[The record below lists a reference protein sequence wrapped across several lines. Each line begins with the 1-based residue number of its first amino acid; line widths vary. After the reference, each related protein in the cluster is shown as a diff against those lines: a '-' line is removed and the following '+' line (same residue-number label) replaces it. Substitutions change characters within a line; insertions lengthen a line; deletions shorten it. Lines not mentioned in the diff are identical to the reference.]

1 MKQQDIDKKIGMP
14 DVDKEWAQ
22 FERGVIDQK
31 TTSRK
36 PLYWGIGIAASIAL
50 VTGIFLLNHDAEKQ
64 QAIAQQTTNT
74 TEIPT
79 ASDNKS
85 AIVAAEEPVA
95 LPAKDEPV
103 RMETEQRP
111 RAELL
116 AQAPPP
122 SAEAKV
128 YDCGEI
134 MPQFPGGDRAL
145 MEFIKSNICYPD
157 LAMEGELQFDA
168 AVSPTVARTK
178 CPDSKVAGYANTFIF
193 PDINAGNI
201 GYKICQRMG
210 SFDAY
215 GPILQGLNAPIND
228 LSRGCNA
235 QEVYSMAIITAGLC
249 DD

>member
-64 QAIAQQTTNT
+64 QAIAHQTTNT

-95 LPAKDEPV
+95 LPAKDDSVSMYSEH
-103 RMETEQRP
+103 MSCS
-111 RAELL
+111 ELIS
-116 AQAPPP
+116 QDTTP
-122 SAEAKV
+122 S
-128 YDCGEI
+128 
-134 MPQFPGGDRAL
+134 
-145 MEFIKSNICYPD
+145 S
-157 LAMEGELQFDA
+157 
-168 AVSPTVARTK
+168 
-178 CPDSKVAGYANTFIF
+178 
-193 PDINAGNI
+193 
-201 GYKICQRMG
+201 
-210 SFDAY
+210 
-215 GPILQGLNAPIND
+215 
-228 LSRGCNA
+228 
-235 QEVYSMAIITAGLC
+235 
-249 DD
+249 